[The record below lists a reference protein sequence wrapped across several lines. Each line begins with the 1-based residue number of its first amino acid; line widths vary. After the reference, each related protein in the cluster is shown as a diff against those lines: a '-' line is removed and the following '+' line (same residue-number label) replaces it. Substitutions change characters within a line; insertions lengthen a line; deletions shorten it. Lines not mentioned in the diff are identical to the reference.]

1 MLEDPSVCSVLLR
14 ELFVSPGVGGSS
26 AEREGDAVASRIGG
40 GRRFAE
46 VASVI
51 TAANEAAAGNFAPL
65 MVILSGEG
73 TAGTKTGGAPFAD
86 GCMVADRRFARTV
99 IARAFPLTE
108 TRFTT

>member
-1 MLEDPSVCSVLLR
+1 M
-14 ELFVSPGVGGSS
+14 GGSS
-26 AEREGDAVASRIGG
+26 AEREGDTVVSRRIGS

-46 VASVI
+46 VVYVI

-65 MVILSGEG
+65 MVILSAGEG

-86 GCMVADRRFARTV
+86 GCIVADRRFARRV
-99 IARAFPLTE
+99 IARAFPPTE